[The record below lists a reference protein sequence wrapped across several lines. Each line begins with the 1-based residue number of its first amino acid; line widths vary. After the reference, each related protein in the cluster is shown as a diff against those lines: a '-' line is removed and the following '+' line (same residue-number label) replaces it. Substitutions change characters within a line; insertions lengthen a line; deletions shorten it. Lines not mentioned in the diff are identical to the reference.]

1 MTIHIRHSTA
11 NDAVAVFSIIS
22 QKSCYSN
29 TLQHPLSSIEKW
41 TKRLSQL
48 PDNCI
53 SIVAEKNGHVVGQLG
68 AENFSNP
75 RRRHACNIGMIVCE
89 SARGQGVGD
98 ALLSAF
104 IDLACNWMGIKRIE
118 LEVYTDNAST
128 SM

>member
-1 MTIHIRHSTA
+1 M
-11 NDAVAVFSIIS
+11 
-22 QKSCYSN
+22 
-29 TLQHPLSSIEKW
+29 
-41 TKRLSQL
+41 
-48 PDNCI
+48 
-53 SIVAEKNGHVVGQLG
+53 GQLG

-118 LEVYTDNAST
+118 LEVYTDNAAALALYKKHGFT
-128 SM
+128 IEGTAKNYALKDGILVDAYLMAKCI